1 MTELT
6 SEDYIEILNGRQHG
20 PHFSNNYY
28 VISRKEKEK
37 QTQKQILLKEGVGLP
52 LKMNDEYEEKK
63 PAVRKKRK
71 RDTVDP
77 EILRRLK
84 M

>member
-6 SEDYIEILNGRQHG
+6 SEDYIEILNGRRRG

-52 LKMNDEYEEKK
+52 LNMNDEYEEKN
-63 PAVRKKRK
+63 
-71 RDTVDP
+71 
-77 EILRRLK
+77 LL
-84 M
+84 